1 MYDADLDGTIPP
13 DLEIANYGFVD
24 ADMDKEVKLGNL
36 LQSGFL
42 ANDRGPVRLRDIVKR
57 LRQAK
62 TRKPDAD
69 LARDVAKRSMHDRSI
84 AAPLGWSTCTY
95 GTTSRHMLVA
105 SSPDRQT
112 AAISRAYACQVN
124 WIREQI
130 ETPQVLIRSVP
141 QADSSH

>member
-69 LARDVAKRSMHDRSI
+69 LARGVAKRSMHDRSI

-95 GTTSRHMLVA
+95 GTTSRHLLVA
-105 SSPDRQT
+105 SSPERNGRNLSSICMPGQLD
-112 AAISRAYACQVN
+112 SRA
-124 WIREQI
+124 
-130 ETPQVLIRSVP
+130 
-141 QADSSH
+141 D